1 MRKPVLPSGHRGPG
15 AAVASP
21 GQLLEAL
28 KRGCIGRLL
37 PLPGEVQAV
46 VETELRRRQGAE
58 PQVAHLADDL
68 TNLSILRN
76 HATMYERRWQERLA
90 QGFEG
95 WPRPAARS
103 TSDDDR
109 YALVSEDELQSQLV
123 GQPVIEALE
132 RRFADVL
139 DVIDSRLWSFAAE
152 LGGQVRPTNP
162 IAPRAIVE
170 SFLETFPAGECNAPL
185 RQALLR
191 QLERHAGER
200 LGEVYAW
207 FNTQLSDAGFAM
219 ARAGDFA
226 MLMASPLA
234 GLAAPTPNVSDA
246 RRELWS
252 QDNALDAR
260 DSTWRE
266 GKRDRRRVARVQT
279 LGAERGDALRRH
291 VRALRS
297 VGQPEAAQASPMREL
312 RNEEFLAVLSLLQG
326 DAEGMGDGG
335 KTAAGLGAR
344 LREHLRQGAAR
355 LGMERA
361 STRFSAEQ
369 EDAIDLTGLLFD
381 DVLATHALGADATG
395 LLQRLCC
402 PYLCLAMSEPYLF
415 DDAGHAAHAWLS
427 LLIEQWDANQGDS
440 EPDAEAH
447 ALAEDS
453 AEEVIASYHGDLSVF
468 EHALEA
474 LRVALEPRRGRADI
488 AERRTWQ
495 AIQGRERLQ
504 AARRDADAA
513 LAQRL
518 QGRLLLASVTGFLDD
533 QWRQSLVHAWL
544 REGPESERYRA
555 ALAVGDAMVG
565 IDQAAAQ
572 AQGHE
577 VAEGLIALQQP
588 LRDCY
593 VACGL
598 DENGANDL
606 LAALVADLSQP
617 DAQRGRHASTP
628 LAEPVDPS
636 ESSVG
641 ANDGSLPSLPVG
653 QALVG
658 AEPGQAPV
666 ALRVAWVSP
675 LSAQHLL
682 VNRQG
687 ARQWLLSPAQLRAM
701 LDDGRLQ
708 MRSPDG
714 AIEGALQALAAIA
727 TAPRKDA
734 APPD

>member
-1 MRKPVLPSGHRGPG
+1 
-15 AAVASP
+15 VASP

-28 KRGCIGRLL
+28 KRGGLGRLL
-37 PLPGEVQAV
+37 PLPGEVQAI
-46 VETELRRRQGAE
+46 VEIELRRRQGAE
-58 PQVAHLADDL
+58 PHAEHLADDL
-68 TNLSILRN
+68 ANLSILRN

-90 QGFEG
+90 QRFEG
-95 WPRPAARS
+95 WPRPTAPSAA
-103 TSDDDR
+103 DDR

-123 GQPVIEALE
+123 GQPVIEALD
-132 RRFADVL
+132 RRFIDVL
-139 DVIDSRLWSFAAE
+139 DVIDSRLSSFAAE

-162 IAPRAIVE
+162 IGPRAIVE
-170 SFLETFPAGECNAPL
+170 SFLGTFPADECNAPL

-191 QLERHAGER
+191 QLERLAGER
-200 LGEVYAW
+200 LGELYAW

-234 GLAAPTPNVSDA
+234 GLAAPTPNLSDA

-252 QDNALDAR
+252 RDNALDAR

-266 GKRDRRRVARVQT
+266 SKRDRRRVARVQT
-279 LGAERGDALRRH
+279 LDAERGNALRRH
-291 VRALRS
+291 ARALRS
-297 VGQPEAAQASPMREL
+297 AGQPDAAQASPTREL

-326 DAEGMGDGG
+326 DAEGMRDSGT
-335 KTAAGLGAR
+335 TASGLGAR
-344 LREHLRQGAAR
+344 LRERLHQGAAR

-361 STRFSAEQ
+361 STQFSAEQ

-381 DVLATHALGADATG
+381 RVLATHALGADAAA

-402 PYLCLAMSEPYLF
+402 PYLCLVMSEPYVF
-415 DDAGHAAHAWLS
+415 DDVGHAAHAWLS
-427 LLIEQWDANQGDS
+427 LLIEQWDANQGDT

-453 AEEVIASYHGDLSVF
+453 ADEVIASYHGDLSVF

-495 AIQGRERLQ
+495 SIQGRERLQ
-504 AARRDADAA
+504 VARRDADAA

-518 QGRLLLASVTGFLDD
+518 DGRTLLASVAGFLDD
-533 QWRQSLVHAWL
+533 QWRQSLVQTWL

-565 IDQAAAQ
+565 VDQAAAQ
-572 AQGHE
+572 AQGRD

-617 DAQRGRHASTP
+617 DAQRGRHVSTP
-628 LAEPVDPS
+628 LAEPVEATEKPS
-636 ESSVG
+636 AAIASV
-641 ANDGSLPSLPVG
+641 AAPLSSLPVG
-653 QALVG
+653 QSLVG
-658 AEPGQAPV
+658 NEPGQAPV

-687 ARQWLLSPAQLRAM
+687 ARQWLLSPAELRAM

-714 AIEGALQALAAIA
+714 AIEGALQALAGIA
-727 TAPRKDA
+727 TDSRTDD
-734 APPD
+734 PPAG

>member
-1 MRKPVLPSGHRGPG
+1 
-15 AAVASP
+15 VASP

-37 PLPGEVQAV
+37 AFPGDIQREVDAD
-46 VETELRRRQGAE
+46 LRKRLAGE
-58 PQVAHLADDL
+58 PTAGHLADDV

-90 QGFEG
+90 RGFEG

-103 TSDDDR
+103 SADDA
-109 YALVSEDELQSQLV
+109 YALISEDELQSQLV
-123 GQPVIEALE
+123 GQPVIEALD
-132 RRFADVL
+132 RRFVDVL
-139 DVIDSRLWSFAAE
+139 EVIDSRLWSFAAE

-162 IAPRAIVE
+162 IGPRAIVD
-170 SFLETFPAGECNAPL
+170 SFLETFPASECNAPL

-191 QLERHAGER
+191 QLERLAGER

-252 QDNALDAR
+252 HDNALDAR

-279 LGAERGDALRRH
+279 LDAERGNALRRH

-297 VGQPEAAQASPMREL
+297 AGQPEALQASPTREL

-326 DAEGMGDGG
+326 DAEGMDDAG
-335 KTAAGLGAR
+335 KTASGLGAR

-361 STRFSAEQ
+361 STQFSADQ

-381 DVLATHALGADATG
+381 RVLATHALGADATG

-402 PYLCLAMSEPYLF
+402 PYLCLAMNEPYLF

-427 LLIEQWDANQGDS
+427 LLIEQWDANQGDA

-518 QGRLLLASVTGFLDD
+518 QGRTLLASVAGFLDD
-533 QWRQSLVHAWL
+533 QWRQSLVQTWL

-628 LAEPVDPS
+628 LAEPVEPGESSAAADPS
-636 ESSVG
+636 LS
-641 ANDGSLPSLPVG
+641 PLPVG
-653 QALVG
+653 QSLVG

-687 ARQWLLSPAQLRAM
+687 ARQYLLSPAQLRAM
-701 LDDGRLQ
+701 LDDGRLL
-708 MRSPDG
+708 MRSPEG

-727 TAPRKDA
+727 TASRKDE
-734 APPD
+734 APVD